1 MAMTAK
7 DLIAKSTELLA
18 RKGGEFEIDIE
29 NVGVWRFFTPSAE
42 DIHDADTYAKEHK
55 FRNSDSTLV
64 FNCVVEPNLYD
75 PELVQALKGAKGA
88 TDYAA
93 PWIIDALLEAGQV
106 QRVAELILRKAGFTI
121 NSAKIVESVNSNAA
135 QNDIV
140 LKGSE
145 LKK

>member
-1 MAMTAK
+1 M
-7 DLIAKSTELLA
+7 
-18 RKGGEFEIDIE
+18 
-29 NVGVWRFFTPSAE
+29 
-42 DIHDADTYAKEHK
+42 
-55 FRNSDSTLV
+55 
-64 FNCVVEPNLYD
+64 YD